1 MKSLILLTLALS
13 AVETAAKPF
22 RNSVRSAHRASVE
35 RALLDVGPDGK
46 GPGGA
51 ICVGE
56 FNPICSR
63 RFVHILTSVQDL
75 VAKLQMYL
83 EPRQEDRC

>member
-35 RALLDVGPDGK
+35 KALLEVGPDGK

-56 FNPICSR
+56 FDPLRMFDC
-63 RFVHILTSVQDL
+63 VHTD
-75 VAKLQMYL
+75 
-83 EPRQEDRC
+83 